1 VDIGTDTI
9 DTQGIAMSEEVPDG
23 DSKLEVVK
31 AVVAGVVAVGLT
43 VAVVL
48 GKVSVETLVSYD
60 AELKRCVDLSR
71 SFEEYERC
79 ANDVDRRYR

>member
-1 VDIGTDTI
+1 VLKLSSLTWLALAFSSALSSSGC
-9 DTQGIAMSEEVPDG
+9 SFVLPDPN
-23 DSKLEVVK
+23 
-31 AVVAGVVAVGLT
+31 A
-43 VAVVL
+43 
-48 GKVSVETLVSYD
+48 YD